1 MCLVCAREEVP
12 KINWNGSQIRN
23 GEKEEIVDN
32 TCIVYTLSFSP
43 KASPIYVPI
52 SFDMLGMV
60 VLWLYSNV
68 WPARFCLLPPPAAF
82 EQKNLRDASMEP
94 LSSCQSFAI
103 ASTNQKERGPAGWV
117 SISSVSHFFPPLRAC
132 VCSTPA
138 LRFFSSCRRWPRY
151 FDRRW
156 TLILYPRVG
165 YPFRKEMY
173 DNLVKS

>member
-60 VLWLYSNV
+60 VVLWLYSNV
-68 WPARFCLLPPPAAF
+68 CPAFLPFAAACRVWTEESSWCLDGAIVKLPIFCH
-82 EQKNLRDASMEP
+82 R
-94 LSSCQSFAI
+94 
-103 ASTNQKERGPAGWV
+103 STNQRERGPAGWV

-156 TLILYPRVG
+156 TLILYPPVG

>member
-1 MCLVCAREEVP
+1 
-12 KINWNGSQIRN
+12 
-23 GEKEEIVDN
+23 
-32 TCIVYTLSFSP
+32 
-43 KASPIYVPI
+43 
-52 SFDMLGMV
+52 
-60 VLWLYSNV
+60 
-68 WPARFCLLPPPAAF
+68 
-82 EQKNLRDASMEP
+82 MEP